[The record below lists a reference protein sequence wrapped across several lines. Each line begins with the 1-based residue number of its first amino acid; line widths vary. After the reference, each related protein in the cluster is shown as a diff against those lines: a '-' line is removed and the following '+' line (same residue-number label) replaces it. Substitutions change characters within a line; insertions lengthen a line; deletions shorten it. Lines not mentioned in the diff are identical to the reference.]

1 MNSKQIEYFL
11 EVARQGNFT
20 KAAQLLY
27 TAQPALSRQIANLE
41 EELDVT
47 LFERGKS
54 GTQLTSIGQK
64 YYELFLRT
72 KQAMDELAL
81 EAKKNGMQAM
91 EQIRIGIPEGWDL
104 NKIVVRLGQ
113 RLKEEA
119 IPVEVGFRSYNYRG
133 MMAQIQANG
142 LDALIGPERMIR
154 SMSNLTYVAL
164 PPIRNVL
171 ICSEESM
178 PSEVGINQ
186 VMHGLRGKK
195 LLLLGQ
201 EESPLIREY
210 QINYFNT
217 KGLKLE
223 YVEYHNVDSIL
234 LDVSV
239 GKGIAILDSF
249 SRGIHDAGIA
259 CLPLDLEM
267 PICFA
272 WKASRDTEVMRT
284 FAEHLQVVWQNL

>member
-1 MNSKQIEYFL
+1 
-11 EVARQGNFT
+11 
-20 KAAQLLY
+20 
-27 TAQPALSRQIANLE
+27 
-41 EELDVT
+41 
-47 LFERGKS
+47 
-54 GTQLTSIGQK
+54 
-64 YYELFLRT
+64 
-72 KQAMDELAL
+72 
-81 EAKKNGMQAM
+81 
-91 EQIRIGIPEGWDL
+91 
-104 NKIVVRLGQ
+104 
-113 RLKEEA
+113 
-119 IPVEVGFRSYNYRG
+119 
-133 MMAQIQANG
+133 
-142 LDALIGPERMIR
+142 
-154 SMSNLTYVAL
+154 
-164 PPIRNVL
+164 
-171 ICSEESM
+171 
-178 PSEVGINQ
+178 
-186 VMHGLRGKK
+186 MHDLRGKK

>member
-1 MNSKQIEYFL
+1 
-11 EVARQGNFT
+11 
-20 KAAQLLY
+20 
-27 TAQPALSRQIANLE
+27 
-41 EELDVT
+41 
-47 LFERGKS
+47 
-54 GTQLTSIGQK
+54 
-64 YYELFLRT
+64 
-72 KQAMDELAL
+72 
-81 EAKKNGMQAM
+81 M

-119 IPVEVGFRSYNYRG
+119 IPVEAGFRSYNYRG

-178 PSEVGINQ
+178 PSEVEINQ
-186 VMHGLRGKK
+186 VMHDLRGKK

-210 QINYFNT
+210 QTNYFNT
-217 KGLKLE
+217 KGLKPE

>member
-104 NKIVVRLGQ
+104 NKIVVRLG
-113 RLKEEA
+113 
-119 IPVEVGFRSYNYRG
+119 
-133 MMAQIQANG
+133 
-142 LDALIGPERMIR
+142 
-154 SMSNLTYVAL
+154 
-164 PPIRNVL
+164 
-171 ICSEESM
+171 
-178 PSEVGINQ
+178 
-186 VMHGLRGKK
+186 
-195 LLLLGQ
+195 
-201 EESPLIREY
+201 
-210 QINYFNT
+210 
-217 KGLKLE
+217 
-223 YVEYHNVDSIL
+223 
-234 LDVSV
+234 
-239 GKGIAILDSF
+239 
-249 SRGIHDAGIA
+249 
-259 CLPLDLEM
+259 
-267 PICFA
+267 
-272 WKASRDTEVMRT
+272 
-284 FAEHLQVVWQNL
+284 